1 MTPSPSP
8 RSVSTACLAG
18 LVAVTLAV
26 TGCTKGNAQE
36 AAALEAATTASGASA
51 AAAAAPAAPKA
62 IPSVDPN
69 APSPGDSL
77 FSRLGH
83 EAASRPKIKPNAD
96 DVYAALDKAGVG
108 VPTRKQSLGSTYHA
122 TYCTGG
128 YNADA
133 SLAVDV
139 CEYADEAAGKA
150 GYDYSK
156 TLFPGMT
163 SRTVVANKATVLVVI
178 DQKSDAATV
187 ALRKKVV
194 SAYQAL

>member
-1 MTPSPSP
+1 MTPSPSSSP
-8 RSVSTACLAG
+8 GSVSTACLAG
-18 LVAVTLAV
+18 LVALTLAV

-36 AAALEAATTASGASA
+36 PAALEAGTTAP
-51 AAAAAPAAPKA
+51 AAAAPKA
-62 IPSVDPN
+62 TASVDPS

-83 EAASRPKIKPNAD
+83 EAANRPKIKPNAD

-108 VPTRKQSLGSTYHA
+108 VPSRKPSLGSTYHA
-122 TYCTGG
+122 AYCTGG

-163 SRTVVANKATVLVVI
+163 SRTVVQSKATVLVVI
-178 DQKSDAATV
+178 EQKSDPATV